1 MSENINGSNE
11 QVQGG
16 SSQKRKLSNS
26 SLVAAGIFASRIIGF
41 VRQRVFGYYLGI
53 SDAADVFNTA
63 FRIPNFL
70 QNLFGEGALS
80 ASFIPVY
87 ARLRAEGKDK
97 EAENVSH
104 AVLSILALVIS
115 IFVLLGI
122 YAAPLLV
129 TLIAPGFEGI
139 KRTYTVLLVRIL
151 FPGAGILVL
160 SAWCLGILNSH
171 KRFFLSYAAPVIW
184 NISIILFLVIWGRNP
199 AYKLVEMA
207 AWGSVAGS
215 ILQFAIQLPLVIKL
229 TGSIKLTRSWMGQ
242 SIRKVVVNFFPAFI
256 SRGVIQISAFIDS
269 AIASILGSGS
279 VAIVA
284 TAQMLYTLPVSLFGM
299 SVSASELPEMSRATG
314 TKDEVAKELKLRIN
328 SGLARIAFFV
338 VPSAVAFLALGDVVA
353 AALFQTGKFDAQ
365 GVRFVWATLSGS
377 SLGLLA
383 STFARLYSS
392 AFYALQDTKTPFKFA
407 CVRVALG
414 ASLSFLLATQ
424 IPHLSGIDARWGT
437 AFMTL
442 SSGIAGWCEYM
453 LLRRTLNRII
463 GDSGPG
469 LRSVVKLYLAAMTG
483 ALFGWGV
490 KLLIGRFPPVHPI
503 ISGVIIL
510 GVYALVYLLVG
521 LTLGVKEAK
530 GMVKRVTARM

>member
-1 MSENINGSNE
+1 MSEDIEGVSEPVQRGSA
-11 QVQGG
+11 
-16 SSQKRKLSNS
+16 QKRHISHS
-26 SLVAAGIFASRIIGF
+26 SLVAAGIFASRMLGF
-41 VRQRVFGYYLGI
+41 VRQRVFGHYLGI
-53 SDAADVFNTA
+53 SDAADIFNTA

-87 ARLRAEGKDK
+87 ARLRADGLNK
-97 EAENVSH
+97 EADNVSQ

-115 IFVLLGI
+115 FLVLIGIF
-122 YAAPLLV
+122 AAPVLV
-129 TLIAPGFEGI
+129 SMIAPGFEGA
-139 KRTYTVLLVRIL
+139 KRLQTVLLVRIL

-171 KRFFLSYAAPVIW
+171 RRFFLSYAAPVIW
-184 NISIILFLVIWGRNP
+184 NISIILTLVIWGGNSAP
-199 AYKLVEMA
+199 FKLVEMA
-207 AWGSVAGS
+207 AWGSVVGS
-215 ILQFAIQLPLVIKL
+215 ILQFVIQLPLVIKL
-229 TGSIKLTRSWMGQ
+229 TGSIKLTSSWKGKD
-242 SIRKVVVNFFPAFI
+242 IKKVIVNFFPAFV

-314 TKDEVAKELKLRIN
+314 TKEEIAEKLRMRIN
-328 SGLARIAFFV
+328 TGLQRIAFFV

-365 GVRFVWATLSGS
+365 GVRFVWATLAGS
-377 SLGLLA
+377 SFGLLA

-392 AFYALQDTKTPFKFA
+392 AFYALHDTKTPFRFA
-407 CVRVALG
+407 CARVVLG

-424 IPHLSGIDARWGT
+424 IPHLIGIDEQWGT

-442 SSGIAGWCEYM
+442 SSGIAGWCEYV
-453 LLRRTLNRII
+453 LLRRALNRII
-463 GDSGPG
+463 GSSGPG
-469 LRSVVKLYLAAMTG
+469 IKSVVKLYCAASAG
-483 ALFGWGV
+483 ALCGWGA
-490 KLLIGRFPPVHPI
+490 KFLIGYFPPLHPI

-510 GVYALVYLLVG
+510 GLYGIVYF
-521 LTLGVKEAK
+521 LTGSILGIKQAK
-530 GMVKRVTARM
+530 GMMRRVRLG

>member
-1 MSENINGSNE
+1 MPEAIDGINEPVKSG
-11 QVQGG
+11 
-16 SSQKRKLSNS
+16 SQKKRSISHS
-26 SLVAAGIFASRIIGF
+26 SLVAAGIFASRILGF
-41 VRQRVFGYYLGI
+41 IRQRIFGYYLGI
-53 SDAADVFNTA
+53 SDAADIFNTA

-87 ARLRAEGKDK
+87 ARLRAEGQDK
-97 EAENVSH
+97 EADNVSR
-104 AVLSILALVIS
+104 AVLSILALVTS
-115 IFVLLGI
+115 FFVLIGI
-122 YAAPLLV
+122 FAAPVLV
-129 TLIAPGFEGI
+129 SMIAPGFEGE
-139 KRTYTVLLVRIL
+139 KHLQTVLLVRIL

-171 KRFFLSYAAPVIW
+171 RRFFLSYAAPVIW
-184 NISIILFLVIWGRNP
+184 NISIILTLVIWGGNSAP
-199 AYKLVEMA
+199 YKLVEMA

-229 TGSIKLTRSWMGQ
+229 TGSLKLTRSWKGK
-242 SIRKVVVNFFPAFI
+242 SIRKVIVNFFPAFV

-314 TKDEVAKELKLRIN
+314 TKEEVAEKLRLRIN
-328 SGLARIAFFV
+328 AGLQRIAFFV

-365 GVRFVWATLSGS
+365 GVRFVWGTLAGS
-377 SLGLLA
+377 SFGLLA

-407 CVRVALG
+407 CARVLLG

-424 IPHLSGIDARWGT
+424 IPHLIGIDNRWGT

-442 SSGIAGWCEYM
+442 SSGIAGWCEYT
-453 LLRRTLNRII
+453 LLRRALNKII
-463 GDSGPG
+463 GSSGPG
-469 LRSVVKLYLAAMTG
+469 VNAVVKFYSAAFAG
-483 ALFGWGV
+483 ALCAWGV
-490 KLLIGRFPPVHPI
+490 KLLIGYFPPFHPI
-503 ISGVIIL
+503 VSGVIIL
-510 GVYALVYLLVG
+510 GVYAMVYFIAG
-521 LTLGVKEAK
+521 SILGINEAK
-530 GMVKRVTARM
+530 GMMKRILK